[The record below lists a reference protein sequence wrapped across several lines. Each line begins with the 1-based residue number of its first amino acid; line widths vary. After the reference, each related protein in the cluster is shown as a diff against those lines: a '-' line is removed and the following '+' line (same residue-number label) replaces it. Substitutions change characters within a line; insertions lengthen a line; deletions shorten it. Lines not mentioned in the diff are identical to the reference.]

1 MNGQRDGRTFARS
14 TRLLIT
20 GALSSICFILFKG
33 IIIVTEGLK
42 NLHVQ
47 FKQNPDNW
55 IFSATTHT
63 HRDRASHARL
73 LFYGARAL
81 FKLNFYKINLIVLQR
96 EENRVHIYIQCW
108 SLGLCDIYL
117 WPPTCLLSL
126 RPIAYPKTPRC
137 HFFFHGIPNSIGLIF
152 YLFSYEYN
160 WTIDSR
166 AFEFVTGI

>member
-1 MNGQRDGRTFARS
+1 M
-14 TRLLIT
+14 
-20 GALSSICFILFKG
+20 C
-33 IIIVTEGLK
+33 
-42 NLHVQ
+42 NLNKIQ
-47 FKQNPDNW
+47 TIEFFLPQ
-55 IFSATTHT
+55 HT

-126 RPIAYPKTPRC
+126 RPIAFPAATS
-137 HFFFHGIPNSIGLIF
+137 FSTGSLTALGLYFI
-152 YLFSYEYN
+152 YSQL
-160 WTIDSR
+160 R
-166 AFEFVTGI
+166 ALC